1 MAQFKNIEGML
12 TDLMTAKDDT
22 KLYEESSFFLNN
34 SFEFQVQCLTTAN
47 WPNYK
52 QFKIPMPMNI

>member
-22 KLYEESSFFLNN
+22 KLFEESKFF
-34 SFEFQVQCLTTAN
+34 
-47 WPNYK
+47 
-52 QFKIPMPMNI
+52 